1 MPNKKPK
8 QIGEN
13 LYEVIVNFEKK
24 ETVNTIKLDADIKRL
39 EERLKRLKMIR
50 DAIKV
55 IEK

>member
-1 MPNKKPK
+1 MTKKKPK

-13 LYEVIVNFEKK
+13 LYEVTVNFEKT
-24 ETVNTIKLDADIKRL
+24 ETVNTVKLDADIKRL
-39 EERLKRLKMIR
+39 KEKLKRCEMIR